1 MDVTLYVE
9 LSNGK
14 VLEEYG
20 YLVISKPD
28 YSSLKAEYSFADI
41 YWGTGIDPIRDFGVK
56 ATDIDGTDISHK
68 VKIKGLVE
76 ELDLNKFGM
85 QDALLYVELSN
96 GDILTERVTVDIFY

>member
-1 MDVTLYVE
+1 
-9 LSNGK
+9 
-14 VLEEYG
+14 
-20 YLVISKPD
+20 
-28 YSSLKAEYSFADI
+28 LKAEYSFADI